1 MLTGKEEIK
10 LPGFEV
16 IDEREK
22 KAISNIFDEGKVF
35 FAHGFDTKRKH
46 FHVREF
52 EKKLKTVF
60 SPQMADAL
68 CVSSGTAAIKVALK
82 ALGVGKGD
90 HVITQAFNFIATVE
104 AIVDTGASVIFT
116 DVDDTLNMNPKSLE
130 RLITKKTKA
139 IIPVHML
146 GVPADMISIN
156 RVSKKNKIPVIED
169 ACEAIGAKVA
179 RKFVGGLSEFGV
191 FSFDFGKMI
200 TTGEGGAL
208 FSKRKSDGKNA
219 RMYHDHGH
227 KNIPNLPRG
236 LDRAGLIGFNY
247 RMTEISGAFGKVQL
261 QKFPR
266 ILKESRK
273 RYRTLERYIRH
284 NEIKFRDINSGNE
297 PNYDTF
303 VISIENKKI
312 RDRVIGV
319 LNKTGFGTKNLPDA
333 FNWHCAYFWEHID
346 KKIRNKEVSNCYNRL
361 IKCIAIPILVSRP
374 IIDYKNIASCI
385 NECSE

>member
-1 MLTGKEEIK
+1 M
-10 LPGFEV
+10 PGFEV
-16 IDEREK
+16 IDEKEK
-22 KAISNIFDEGKVF
+22 KAISRIFDEGKVF
-35 FAHGFDTKRKH
+35 FAHGFDNKRKH
-46 FHVREF
+46 YHVREF
-52 EKKLKTVF
+52 ENKLKTVF

-82 ALGVGKGD
+82 ALGIGKGD
-90 HVITQAFNFIATVE
+90 NVITQSFNFIATVE

-116 DVDDTLNMNPKSLE
+116 DIDDTLNMCPMSLE
-130 RLITKKTKA
+130 SLITKKTKA

-156 RVSKKNKIPVIED
+156 NIGKKFKIPIIED

-179 RKFVGGLSEFGV
+179 KKYVGGLSEFGV

-208 FSKRKSDGKNA
+208 FSKKKNDGKIA

-227 KNIPNLPRG
+227 KNIPDLPRG

-261 QKFPR
+261 GKFSG
-266 ILKESRK
+266 ILKESKK
-273 RYRTLERYIRH
+273 RYLTLERYISHNQIKLRH
-284 NEIKFRDINSGNE
+284 VNLGNE

-303 VISIENKKI
+303 VISIENKKL
-312 RDRVIGV
+312 RNRVISL
-319 LNKTGFGTKNLPDA
+319 LNQTGLGTKNLPDA
-333 FNWHCAYFWEHID
+333 FNWHCAYFWKHIN
-346 KKIRNKEVSNCYNRL
+346 KKIRNKEVTNCYKRL
-361 IKCIAIPILVSRP
+361 LRCVAIPILVSRP
-374 IIDYKNIASCI
+374 IIDYKNIASYI
-385 NECSE
+385 NELS

>member
-1 MLTGKEEIK
+1 MHTVKEEIK

-130 RLITKKTKA
+130 RLITKKTKLL
-139 IIPVHML
+139 IINSPNNPSGSVYSEDEL
-146 GVPADMISIN
+146 FEL
-156 RVSKKNKIPVIED
+156 SKIEIPYVKIVNK
-169 ACEAIGAKVA
+169 
-179 RKFVGGLSEFGV
+179 
-191 FSFDFGKMI
+191 
-200 TTGEGGAL
+200 
-208 FSKRKSDGKNA
+208 
-219 RMYHDHGH
+219 
-227 KNIPNLPRG
+227 
-236 LDRAGLIGFNY
+236 
-247 RMTEISGAFGKVQL
+247 
-261 QKFPR
+261 
-266 ILKESRK
+266 LKE
-273 RYRTLERYIRH
+273 Y
-284 NEIKFRDINSGNE
+284 
-297 PNYDTF
+297 
-303 VISIENKKI
+303 
-312 RDRVIGV
+312 
-319 LNKTGFGTKNLPDA
+319 
-333 FNWHCAYFWEHID
+333 
-346 KKIRNKEVSNCYNRL
+346 
-361 IKCIAIPILVSRP
+361 
-374 IIDYKNIASCI
+374 
-385 NECSE
+385 

>member
-1 MLTGKEEIK
+1 M
-10 LPGFEV
+10 PGFEV
-16 IDEREK
+16 IDEKEK
-22 KAISNIFDEGKVF
+22 KAISRIFDEGKVF
-35 FAHGFDTKRKH
+35 FAHGFDNKRKH
-46 FHVREF
+46 YHVREF
-52 EKKLKTVF
+52 ENKLRTVF

-82 ALGVGKGD
+82 ALGIGKGD
-90 HVITQAFNFIATVE
+90 NVITQSFNFIATVE

-116 DVDDTLNMNPKSLE
+116 DIDDTLNMSPMSLE
-130 RLITKKTKA
+130 SLITKKTKA

-156 RVSKKNKIPVIED
+156 KIGKRFKIPIIED

-179 RKFVGGLSEFGV
+179 KKYVGGLSEFGV

-208 FSKRKSDGKNA
+208 FSKKQNDAKIA

-227 KNIPNLPRG
+227 KNIPDLPRG

-261 QKFPR
+261 GKFSG
-266 ILKESRK
+266 ILKESKK
-273 RYRTLERYIRH
+273 RYLTLERYISHNQIKLRH
-284 NEIKFRDINSGNE
+284 VNLGNE

-303 VISIENKKI
+303 VISIENKKL
-312 RDRVIGV
+312 RNRVISL
-319 LNKTGFGTKNLPDA
+319 LNLTDFGTKNLPDA
-333 FNWHCAYFWEHID
+333 FNWHCAYFWKHIN
-346 KKIRNKEVSNCYNRL
+346 KKIRNKEVTNCYKRL
-361 IKCIAIPILVSRP
+361 LRCVAIPILVSRP
-374 IIDYKNIASCI
+374 IIDYKNIASYI
-385 NECSE
+385 NELS

>member
-1 MLTGKEEIK
+1 M
-10 LPGFEV
+10 PGFEV
-16 IDEREK
+16 IDEKEK
-22 KAISNIFDEGKVF
+22 KAISRIFDEGKVF
-35 FAHGFDTKRKH
+35 FAHGFDKKRKH
-46 FHVREF
+46 YHVREF
-52 EKKLKTVF
+52 ENKLKTVF

-82 ALGVGKGD
+82 ALGIGKGD
-90 HVITQAFNFIATVE
+90 NVITQSFNFIATVE

-116 DVDDTLNMNPKSLE
+116 DIDDTLNMSPMSLE
-130 RLITKKTKA
+130 SLITKKTKA

-156 RVSKKNKIPVIED
+156 NIGKKFKIPIIED

-179 RKFVGGLSEFGV
+179 KKYVGGLSEFGV

-208 FSKRKSDGKNA
+208 FSKKKNDGKIA

-227 KNIPNLPRG
+227 KNIPDLPRG

-261 QKFPR
+261 GKFSG
-266 ILKESRK
+266 ILKESKK
-273 RYRTLERYIRH
+273 RYLTLERYISHNQIKLRH
-284 NEIKFRDINSGNE
+284 VNLGNE

-303 VISIENKKI
+303 VISIENKKL
-312 RDRVIGV
+312 RNRVISL
-319 LNKTGFGTKNLPDA
+319 LNQTGFGTKNLPDA
-333 FNWHCAYFWEHID
+333 FNWHCAYFWKHIN
-346 KKIRNKEVSNCYNRL
+346 KKIRNKEVTNCYKRL
-361 IKCIAIPILVSRP
+361 LRCVAIPILVSRP
-374 IIDYKNIASCI
+374 IIDYKNIASYI
-385 NECSE
+385 NELS

>member
-1 MLTGKEEIK
+1 

-16 IDEREK
+16 IDEKEK
-22 KAISNIFDEGKVF
+22 KAISRIFDEGKVF
-35 FAHGFDTKRKH
+35 FAHGFDNKRKH
-46 FHVREF
+46 YHVREF
-52 EKKLKTVF
+52 ENKLKTVF

-82 ALGVGKGD
+82 ALGIGKGD
-90 HVITQAFNFIATVE
+90 NVITQSFNFIATVE

-116 DVDDTLNMNPKSLE
+116 DIDDTLNMSPMSLE
-130 RLITKKTKA
+130 SLITKKTKA

-156 RVSKKNKIPVIED
+156 KIGKSFKIPIIED

-179 RKFVGGLSEFGV
+179 KKYVGGLSEFGV

-208 FSKRKSDGKNA
+208 FSKKKNDGKIA

-227 KNIPNLPRG
+227 KNIPDLPRG

-261 QKFPR
+261 GKFSS
-266 ILKESRK
+266 ILKESKK
-273 RYRTLERYIRH
+273 RYLTLERYISHNQIKLRH
-284 NEIKFRDINSGNE
+284 VNLGNE

-303 VISIENKKI
+303 VISIENKKL
-312 RDRVIGV
+312 RNRVISL
-319 LNKTGFGTKNLPDA
+319 LNQTGFGTKNLPDA
-333 FNWHCAYFWEHID
+333 FNWHCAYFWKHIN
-346 KKIRNKEVSNCYNRL
+346 KKIRNKEVTNCYKRL
-361 IKCIAIPILVSRP
+361 LRCVAIPILVSKP
-374 IIDYKNIASCI
+374 IIDYKNIASYI
-385 NECSE
+385 NELS

>member
-1 MLTGKEEIK
+1 M
-10 LPGFEV
+10 PGFEV
-16 IDEREK
+16 IDEKEK
-22 KAISNIFDEGKVF
+22 KAISRIFDEGKVF
-35 FAHGFDTKRKH
+35 FAHGFDKKRKH
-46 FHVREF
+46 YHVREF
-52 EKKLKTVF
+52 ENKLKTVF

-82 ALGVGKGD
+82 ALGIGKGD
-90 HVITQAFNFIATVE
+90 NVITQSFNFIATVE

-116 DVDDTLNMNPKSLE
+116 DIDDTLNMCPMSLE
-130 RLITKKTKA
+130 SLITKKTKA

-156 RVSKKNKIPVIED
+156 NIGKKFKIPIIED

-179 RKFVGGLSEFGV
+179 KKYVGGLSEFGV

-208 FSKRKSDGKNA
+208 FSKKKNDGKIA

-227 KNIPNLPRG
+227 KNIPDLPRG

-261 QKFPR
+261 GKFSG
-266 ILKESRK
+266 ILKESKK
-273 RYRTLERYIRH
+273 RYLTLERYISHNQIKLRH
-284 NEIKFRDINSGNE
+284 VNLGNE

-303 VISIENKKI
+303 VISIENKKL
-312 RDRVIGV
+312 RNRVISL
-319 LNKTGFGTKNLPDA
+319 LNQTGLGTKNLPDA

-346 KKIRNKEVSNCYNRL
+346 KNIRNKEVKSSYDRL
-361 IKCIAIPILVSRP
+361 RKCVAIPILVSRSVT
-374 IIDYKNIASCI
+374 DYKNIASDI
-385 NECSE
+385 NECS

>member
-1 MLTGKEEIK
+1 

-16 IDEREK
+16 IDEKEK
-22 KAISNIFDEGKVF
+22 KAISRIFDEGKVF
-35 FAHGFDTKRKH
+35 FAHGFDNKRKH
-46 FHVREF
+46 YHVREF
-52 EKKLKTVF
+52 ENKLKTVF

-82 ALGVGKGD
+82 ALGIGKGD
-90 HVITQAFNFIATVE
+90 NVITQSFNFIATVE

-116 DVDDTLNMNPKSLE
+116 DIDDTLNMSPMSLE
-130 RLITKKTKA
+130 SLITKKTKA

-156 RVSKKNKIPVIED
+156 KIGKSFKIPIIED

-179 RKFVGGLSEFGV
+179 KKYVGGLSEFGV

-208 FSKRKSDGKNA
+208 FSKKKNDGKIA

-227 KNIPNLPRG
+227 KNIPDLPRG

-261 QKFPR
+261 GKFSS
-266 ILKESRK
+266 ILKESKK
-273 RYRTLERYIRH
+273 RYLTLERYISHNQIKLRH
-284 NEIKFRDINSGNE
+284 VNLGNE

-303 VISIENKKI
+303 VISIENKKL
-312 RDRVIGV
+312 RDRVISL
-319 LNKTGFGTKNLPDA
+319 LNQTGFGTKNLPDA
-333 FNWHCAYFWEHID
+333 FNWHCAYFWKHIN
-346 KKIRNKEVSNCYNRL
+346 KKIRNKEVTNCYKRL
-361 IKCIAIPILVSRP
+361 LRCVAIPILVSKP
-374 IIDYKNIASCI
+374 IIDYKNIASYI
-385 NECSE
+385 NELS

>member
-1 MLTGKEEIK
+1 M
-10 LPGFEV
+10 PGFEV
-16 IDEREK
+16 IDEKEK
-22 KAISNIFDEGKVF
+22 KAISRIFDEGKVF
-35 FAHGFDTKRKH
+35 FAHGFDKKRKH
-46 FHVREF
+46 YHVREF
-52 EKKLKTVF
+52 ENKLKTVF

-82 ALGVGKGD
+82 ALGIGKGD
-90 HVITQAFNFIATVE
+90 NVITQSFNFIATVE

-116 DVDDTLNMNPKSLE
+116 DIDDTLNMCPMSLE
-130 RLITKKTKA
+130 SLITKKTKA

-156 RVSKKNKIPVIED
+156 KIGKRFKIPIIED

-179 RKFVGGLSEFGV
+179 KKYVGGLSEFGV

-208 FSKRKSDGKNA
+208 FSKKKNDGKIA

-227 KNIPNLPRG
+227 KNIPDLPRG

-261 QKFPR
+261 GKFSG
-266 ILKESRK
+266 ILKESKK
-273 RYRTLERYIRH
+273 RYLTLERYISHNQIKLRH
-284 NEIKFRDINSGNE
+284 VNLGNE

-303 VISIENKKI
+303 VISIENKKL
-312 RDRVIGV
+312 RNRVISL
-319 LNKTGFGTKNLPDA
+319 LNQTGFGTKNLPDA
-333 FNWHCAYFWEHID
+333 FNWHCAYFWKHIN
-346 KKIRNKEVSNCYNRL
+346 KKIRNKEVTNCYKRL
-361 IKCIAIPILVSRP
+361 LRCVAIPILVSRP
-374 IIDYKNIASCI
+374 IIDYKNIASYI
-385 NECSE
+385 NELS

>member
-1 MLTGKEEIK
+1 M
-10 LPGFEV
+10 PGFEV
-16 IDEREK
+16 IDEKEK
-22 KAISNIFDEGKVF
+22 KAISRIFDEGKVF
-35 FAHGFDTKRKH
+35 FAHGFDNKRKH
-46 FHVREF
+46 YHVREF
-52 EKKLKTVF
+52 ENKLKTVF

-82 ALGVGKGD
+82 ALGIGKGD
-90 HVITQAFNFIATVE
+90 NVITQSFNFIATVE

-116 DVDDTLNMNPKSLE
+116 DIDDTLNMSPMSLE
-130 RLITKKTKA
+130 SLITKKTKA

-156 RVSKKNKIPVIED
+156 KIGKSFKIPIIED

-179 RKFVGGLSEFGV
+179 KKYVGGLSEFGV

-208 FSKRKSDGKNA
+208 FSKKKNDGKIA

-227 KNIPNLPRG
+227 KNIPDLPRG

-261 QKFPR
+261 GKFSS
-266 ILKESRK
+266 ILKESKK
-273 RYRTLERYIRH
+273 RYLTLERYISHNQIKLRH
-284 NEIKFRDINSGNE
+284 VNLGNE

-303 VISIENKKI
+303 VISIENKKL
-312 RDRVIGV
+312 RNRVISL
-319 LNKTGFGTKNLPDA
+319 LNQTGFGTKNLPDA
-333 FNWHCAYFWEHID
+333 FNWHCAYFWEHFD
-346 KKIRNKEVSNCYNRL
+346 KNIRNKEVTSCYDRLLNCV
-361 IKCIAIPILVSRP
+361 AIPILVSRP
-374 IIDYKNIASCI
+374 IIDYKNIASYL
-385 NECSE
+385 NECL

>member
-1 MLTGKEEIK
+1 M
-10 LPGFEV
+10 PGFEV
-16 IDEREK
+16 IDEKEK
-22 KAISNIFDEGKVF
+22 KAISRIFDEGKVF
-35 FAHGFDTKRKH
+35 FAHGFDNKRKH
-46 FHVREF
+46 YHVREF
-52 EKKLKTVF
+52 ENKLKTVF

-82 ALGVGKGD
+82 ALGIGKGD
-90 HVITQAFNFIATVE
+90 NVITQSFNFIATVE

-116 DVDDTLNMNPKSLE
+116 DIDDTLNMSPKSLE
-130 RLITKKTKA
+130 SLITKKTKA

-156 RVSKKNKIPVIED
+156 NIGKKFKIPIIED

-179 RKFVGGLSEFGV
+179 KKYVGGLSEFGV

-208 FSKRKSDGKNA
+208 FSKKKNDGKIA

-227 KNIPNLPRG
+227 KNIPDLPRG

-261 QKFPR
+261 GKFPG
-266 ILKESRK
+266 ILKESKK
-273 RYRTLERYIRH
+273 RYLTLERYISHNQIKLRH
-284 NEIKFRDINSGNE
+284 VNLGNE

-303 VISIENKKI
+303 VISIENKKL
-312 RDRVIGV
+312 RDRVISL
-319 LNKTGFGTKNLPDA
+319 LNRTGFGTKNLPDA
-333 FNWHCAYFWEHID
+333 FNWHCAYFWKHIN
-346 KKIRNKEVSNCYNRL
+346 KKIRNKEVTNCYKRL
-361 IKCIAIPILVSRP
+361 LRCVAIPILVSRP
-374 IIDYKNIASCI
+374 IIDYKNIASYI
-385 NECSE
+385 NELS

>member
-1 MLTGKEEIK
+1 M
-10 LPGFEV
+10 PGFEV
-16 IDEREK
+16 IDEKEK
-22 KAISNIFDEGKVF
+22 KAISRIFDEGKVF
-35 FAHGFDTKRKH
+35 FAHGFDNKRKH
-46 FHVREF
+46 YHVREF
-52 EKKLKTVF
+52 ENKLKTVF

-82 ALGVGKGD
+82 ALGIGKGD
-90 HVITQAFNFIATVE
+90 NVITQSFNFIATVE

-116 DVDDTLNMNPKSLE
+116 DIDDTLNMSPMSLE
-130 RLITKKTKA
+130 SLITKKTKA

-156 RVSKKNKIPVIED
+156 NIGKKFKIPIIED

-179 RKFVGGLSEFGV
+179 KKYVGGLSEFGV

-208 FSKRKSDGKNA
+208 FSKKKNDGKIA

-227 KNIPNLPRG
+227 KNIPDLPRG

-261 QKFPR
+261 GKFSG
-266 ILKESRK
+266 ILKESKK
-273 RYRTLERYIRH
+273 RYLTLERYISHNQIKLRH
-284 NEIKFRDINSGNE
+284 VNLGNE

-303 VISIENKKI
+303 VISIENKKL
-312 RDRVIGV
+312 RNRVISL
-319 LNKTGFGTKNLPDA
+319 LNQTGFGTKNLPDA
-333 FNWHCAYFWEHID
+333 FNWHCAYFWKHIN
-346 KKIRNKEVSNCYNRL
+346 KKIRNKEVTNCYNRL
-361 IKCIAIPILVSRP
+361 LRCVAIPILVSRP
-374 IIDYKNIASCI
+374 IIDYKNIASYI
-385 NECSE
+385 NELS

>member
-1 MLTGKEEIK
+1 M
-10 LPGFEV
+10 PGFEV
-16 IDEREK
+16 IDEEEK
-22 KAISNIFDEGKVF
+22 KAISRIFDEGKVF
-35 FAHGFDTKRKH
+35 FAHGFDNKRKH
-46 FHVREF
+46 YHVREF
-52 EKKLKTVF
+52 ENKLKTVF

-82 ALGVGKGD
+82 ALGIGKGD
-90 HVITQAFNFIATVE
+90 NVITQSFNFIATVE

-116 DVDDTLNMNPKSLE
+116 DIDDTLNMSPMSLE
-130 RLITKKTKA
+130 SLITKKTKA

-156 RVSKKNKIPVIED
+156 KIGKRFKIPIIED

-179 RKFVGGLSEFGV
+179 KKYVGGLSEFGV

-208 FSKRKSDGKNA
+208 FSKKKNDGKIA

-227 KNIPNLPRG
+227 KNIPDLPRG

-261 QKFPR
+261 GKFSS
-266 ILKESRK
+266 ILKESKK
-273 RYRTLERYIRH
+273 RYLTLERYISHNQIKLRH
-284 NEIKFRDINSGNE
+284 VNLGNE

-303 VISIENKKI
+303 VISIENKKL
-312 RDRVIGV
+312 RDRVISL
-319 LNKTGFGTKNLPDA
+319 LNQTGFGTKNLPDA
-333 FNWHCAYFWEHID
+333 FNWHCAYFWKHIN
-346 KKIRNKEVSNCYNRL
+346 KKIRNKEVTNCYKRL
-361 IKCIAIPILVSRP
+361 LRCVAIPILVSKP
-374 IIDYKNIASCI
+374 IIDYKNIASYI
-385 NECSE
+385 NELS

>member
-1 MLTGKEEIK
+1 M
-10 LPGFEV
+10 PGFEV
-16 IDEREK
+16 IDEKEK
-22 KAISNIFDEGKVF
+22 KAISRIFDEGKVF
-35 FAHGFDTKRKH
+35 FAHGFDNKRKH
-46 FHVREF
+46 YHVREF
-52 EKKLKTVF
+52 ENKLKTVF

-82 ALGVGKGD
+82 ALGIGKGD
-90 HVITQAFNFIATVE
+90 NVITQSFNFIATVE

-116 DVDDTLNMNPKSLE
+116 DIDDTLNMSPMSLE
-130 RLITKKTKA
+130 SLITKKTKA

-156 RVSKKNKIPVIED
+156 NIGKKFKIPIIED

-179 RKFVGGLSEFGV
+179 KKYVGGLSEFGV

-208 FSKRKSDGKNA
+208 FSKKKNDGKIA

-227 KNIPNLPRG
+227 KNIPDLPRG

-261 QKFPR
+261 RKFPG
-266 ILKESRK
+266 ILKESKK
-273 RYRTLERYIRH
+273 RYLTLERYISHNQIKLRH
-284 NEIKFRDINSGNE
+284 VNLGNE

-303 VISIENKKI
+303 VISIENKKL
-312 RDRVIGV
+312 RNRVISL
-319 LNKTGFGTKNLPDA
+319 LNQTGLGTKNLPDA
-333 FNWHCAYFWEHID
+333 FNWHCAYFWKHIN
-346 KKIRNKEVSNCYNRL
+346 KKIRNKEVTNCYKRL
-361 IKCIAIPILVSRP
+361 LRCVAIPILVSRP
-374 IIDYKNIASCI
+374 IIDYKNIASYI
-385 NECSE
+385 NELS

>member
-1 MLTGKEEIK
+1 M
-10 LPGFEV
+10 PGFEV
-16 IDEREK
+16 IDEKEK
-22 KAISNIFDEGKVF
+22 KAISRIFDEGKVF
-35 FAHGFDTKRKH
+35 FAHGFDNKRKH
-46 FHVREF
+46 YHVREF
-52 EKKLKTVF
+52 ENKLKTVF

-82 ALGVGKGD
+82 ALGIGKGD
-90 HVITQAFNFIATVE
+90 NVITQSFNFIATVE

-116 DVDDTLNMNPKSLE
+116 DIDDTLNMCPMSLE
-130 RLITKKTKA
+130 SLITKKTKA

-156 RVSKKNKIPVIED
+156 NIGKKFKIPIIED

-179 RKFVGGLSEFGV
+179 KKYVGGLSEFGV

-208 FSKRKSDGKNA
+208 FSKKKNDGKIA

-227 KNIPNLPRG
+227 KNIPDLPRG

-261 QKFPR
+261 GKFSG
-266 ILKESRK
+266 ILKESKK
-273 RYRTLERYIRH
+273 RYLTLERYISHNQIKLRH
-284 NEIKFRDINSGNE
+284 VNLGNE

-303 VISIENKKI
+303 VISIENKKL
-312 RDRVIGV
+312 RNRVISL
-319 LNKTGFGTKNLPDA
+319 LNQTGFGTKNLPDA
-333 FNWHCAYFWEHID
+333 FNWHCAYFWKHIN
-346 KKIRNKEVSNCYNRL
+346 KKIRNKEVTNCYKRL
-361 IKCIAIPILVSRP
+361 LRCVAIPILVSRP
-374 IIDYKNIASCI
+374 IIDYKNIASYI
-385 NECSE
+385 NELS

>member
-1 MLTGKEEIK
+1 M
-10 LPGFEV
+10 PGFEV
-16 IDEREK
+16 IDEKEK
-22 KAISNIFDEGKVF
+22 KAISRIFDEGKVF
-35 FAHGFDTKRKH
+35 FAHGFDNKRKH
-46 FHVREF
+46 YHVREF
-52 EKKLKTVF
+52 ENKLKTVF

-82 ALGVGKGD
+82 ALGIGKGD
-90 HVITQAFNFIATVE
+90 NVITQSFNFIATVE

-116 DVDDTLNMNPKSLE
+116 DIDDTLNMSPMSLE
-130 RLITKKTKA
+130 SLITKKTKA

-156 RVSKKNKIPVIED
+156 KIGKRFKIPIIED

-179 RKFVGGLSEFGV
+179 KKYVGGLSEFGV

-208 FSKRKSDGKNA
+208 FSKKKNDGKIA

-227 KNIPNLPRG
+227 KNIPDLPRG

-261 QKFPR
+261 GKFSG
-266 ILKESRK
+266 ILKESKK
-273 RYRTLERYIRH
+273 RYLTLERYISHNQIKLRH
-284 NEIKFRDINSGNE
+284 VNLGNE

-303 VISIENKKI
+303 VISIENKKL
-312 RDRVIGV
+312 RNRVISL
-319 LNKTGFGTKNLPDA
+319 LNQTGFGTKNLPDA
-333 FNWHCAYFWEHID
+333 FNWHCAYFWKHIN
-346 KKIRNKEVSNCYNRL
+346 KKIRNKEVTNCYKRL
-361 IKCIAIPILVSRP
+361 LRCVAIPILVSKP
-374 IIDYKNIASCI
+374 IIDYKNIASYI
-385 NECSE
+385 NELS

>member
-1 MLTGKEEIK
+1 M
-10 LPGFEV
+10 PGFEV
-16 IDEREK
+16 IDEKEK
-22 KAISNIFDEGKVF
+22 KAISRIFDEGKVF
-35 FAHGFDTKRKH
+35 FAHGFDNKRKH
-46 FHVREF
+46 YHVREF
-52 EKKLKTVF
+52 ENKLKTVF

-82 ALGVGKGD
+82 ALGIGKGD
-90 HVITQAFNFIATVE
+90 NVITQSFNFIATVE

-116 DVDDTLNMNPKSLE
+116 DIDDTLNMSPMSLE
-130 RLITKKTKA
+130 SLITKKTKA

-156 RVSKKNKIPVIED
+156 NIGKKFKIPIIED

-179 RKFVGGLSEFGV
+179 KKYVGGLSEFGV

-208 FSKRKSDGKNA
+208 FSKKKNDGKIA

-227 KNIPNLPRG
+227 KNIPDLPRG

-261 QKFPR
+261 GKFSG
-266 ILKESRK
+266 ILKESKK
-273 RYRTLERYIRH
+273 RYLTLERYISHNQIKLRH
-284 NEIKFRDINSGNE
+284 VNLGNE

-303 VISIENKKI
+303 VISIENKKL
-312 RDRVIGV
+312 RNRVISL
-319 LNKTGFGTKNLPDA
+319 LNQTGLGTKNLPDA
-333 FNWHCAYFWEHID
+333 FNWHCAYFWKHIN
-346 KKIRNKEVSNCYNRL
+346 KKIRNKEVTNCYKRL
-361 IKCIAIPILVSRP
+361 LRCVAIPILVSRP
-374 IIDYKNIASCI
+374 IIDYKNIASYI
-385 NECSE
+385 NELS

>member
-1 MLTGKEEIK
+1 M
-10 LPGFEV
+10 PGFEV
-16 IDEREK
+16 IDEEEK
-22 KAISNIFDEGKVF
+22 KAISRIFDEGKVF
-35 FAHGFDTKRKH
+35 FAHGFDNKRKH
-46 FHVREF
+46 YHVREF
-52 EKKLKTVF
+52 ENKLKTVF

-82 ALGVGKGD
+82 ALGIGKGD
-90 HVITQAFNFIATVE
+90 NVITQSFNFIATVE

-116 DVDDTLNMNPKSLE
+116 DIDDTLNMSPMSLE
-130 RLITKKTKA
+130 SLITKKTKA

-156 RVSKKNKIPVIED
+156 KIGKSFKIPIIED

-179 RKFVGGLSEFGV
+179 KKYVGGLSEFGV

-208 FSKRKSDGKNA
+208 FSKKKNDGKIA

-227 KNIPNLPRG
+227 KNIPDLPRG

-261 QKFPR
+261 GKFSS
-266 ILKESRK
+266 ILKESKK
-273 RYRTLERYIRH
+273 RYLTLERYISHNQIKLRH
-284 NEIKFRDINSGNE
+284 VNLGNE

-303 VISIENKKI
+303 VISIENKKL
-312 RDRVIGV
+312 RDRVISL
-319 LNKTGFGTKNLPDA
+319 LNQTGFGTKNLPDA
-333 FNWHCAYFWEHID
+333 FNWHCAYFWKHIN
-346 KKIRNKEVSNCYNRL
+346 KKIRNKEVTNCYKRL
-361 IKCIAIPILVSRP
+361 LRCVAIPILVSKP
-374 IIDYKNIASCI
+374 IIDYKNIASYI
-385 NECSE
+385 NELS

>member
-1 MLTGKEEIK
+1 

-16 IDEREK
+16 IDEKEK
-22 KAISNIFDEGKVF
+22 KAISRIFDEGKVF
-35 FAHGFDTKRKH
+35 FAHGFDNKRKH
-46 FHVREF
+46 YHVREF
-52 EKKLKTVF
+52 ENKLKTVF

-82 ALGVGKGD
+82 ALGIGKGD
-90 HVITQAFNFIATVE
+90 NVITQSFNFIATVE

-116 DVDDTLNMNPKSLE
+116 DIDDTLNMSPMSLE
-130 RLITKKTKA
+130 SLITKKTKA

-156 RVSKKNKIPVIED
+156 NIGKKFKIPIIED

-179 RKFVGGLSEFGV
+179 KKYVGGLSEFGV

-208 FSKRKSDGKNA
+208 FSKKKNDGKIA

-227 KNIPNLPRG
+227 KNIPDLPRG

-261 QKFPR
+261 GKFSG
-266 ILKESRK
+266 ILKESKK
-273 RYRTLERYIRH
+273 RYLTLERYISHNQIKLRH
-284 NEIKFRDINSGNE
+284 VNLGNE

-303 VISIENKKI
+303 VISIENKKL
-312 RDRVIGV
+312 RNRVISL
-319 LNKTGFGTKNLPDA
+319 LNQTGFGTKNLPDA
-333 FNWHCAYFWEHID
+333 FNWHCAYFWKHIN
-346 KKIRNKEVSNCYNRL
+346 KKIRNKEVTNCYKRL
-361 IKCIAIPILVSRP
+361 LRCVAIPILVSRP
-374 IIDYKNIASCI
+374 IIDYKNIASYI
-385 NECSE
+385 NELS

>member
-1 MLTGKEEIK
+1 M
-10 LPGFEV
+10 PGFEV
-16 IDEREK
+16 IDEKEK
-22 KAISNIFDEGKVF
+22 KAISRIFDEGKVF
-35 FAHGFDTKRKH
+35 FAHGFDNKRKH
-46 FHVREF
+46 YHVREF
-52 EKKLKTVF
+52 ENKLKTVF

-82 ALGVGKGD
+82 ALGIGKGD
-90 HVITQAFNFIATVE
+90 NVITQSFNFIATVE

-116 DVDDTLNMNPKSLE
+116 DIDDTLNMSPMSLE
-130 RLITKKTKA
+130 SLITKKTKA

-156 RVSKKNKIPVIED
+156 KIGKSFKIPIIED

-179 RKFVGGLSEFGV
+179 KKYVGGLSEFGV

-208 FSKRKSDGKNA
+208 FSKKKNDGKIA

-227 KNIPNLPRG
+227 KNIPDLPRG

-261 QKFPR
+261 GKFSS
-266 ILKESRK
+266 ILKESKK
-273 RYRTLERYIRH
+273 RYLTLERYISHNQIKLRH
-284 NEIKFRDINSGNE
+284 VNLGNE

-303 VISIENKKI
+303 VISIENKKL
-312 RDRVIGV
+312 RNRVISL
-319 LNKTGFGTKNLPDA
+319 LNQTGFGTKNLPDA
-333 FNWHCAYFWEHID
+333 FNWHCAYFWKHIN
-346 KKIRNKEVSNCYNRL
+346 KKIRNKEVTNCYKRL
-361 IKCIAIPILVSRP
+361 LRCVAIPILVSKP
-374 IIDYKNIASCI
+374 IIDYKNIASYI
-385 NECSE
+385 NELS

>member
-1 MLTGKEEIK
+1 M
-10 LPGFEV
+10 PGFEV
-16 IDEREK
+16 IDEKEK
-22 KAISNIFDEGKVF
+22 KAISRIFDEGKVF
-35 FAHGFDTKRKH
+35 FAHGFDNKRKH
-46 FHVREF
+46 YHVREF
-52 EKKLKTVF
+52 ENKLKTVF

-82 ALGVGKGD
+82 ALGIGKGD
-90 HVITQAFNFIATVE
+90 NVITQSFNFIATVE

-116 DVDDTLNMNPKSLE
+116 DIDDTLNMSPMSLE
-130 RLITKKTKA
+130 SLITKKTKA

-156 RVSKKNKIPVIED
+156 KIGKRFKIPIIED

-179 RKFVGGLSEFGV
+179 KKYVGGLSEFGV

-208 FSKRKSDGKNA
+208 FSKKKNDGKIA

-227 KNIPNLPRG
+227 KNIPDLPRG

-261 QKFPR
+261 GKFPG
-266 ILKESRK
+266 ILKESKK
-273 RYRTLERYIRH
+273 RYLTLERYISHNQIKLRH
-284 NEIKFRDINSGNE
+284 VNLGNE

-303 VISIENKKI
+303 VISIENKKL
-312 RDRVIGV
+312 RNRVISL
-319 LNKTGFGTKNLPDA
+319 LNQTGFGTKNLPDA
-333 FNWHCAYFWEHID
+333 FNWHCAYFWKHIN
-346 KKIRNKEVSNCYNRL
+346 KKIRNKEVTNCYKRL
-361 IKCIAIPILVSRP
+361 LRCVAIPILVSRP
-374 IIDYKNIASCI
+374 IIDYKNIASYI
-385 NECSE
+385 NELS

>member
-1 MLTGKEEIK
+1 M
-10 LPGFEV
+10 PGFEV
-16 IDEREK
+16 IDEKEK
-22 KAISNIFDEGKVF
+22 KAISRIFDEGKVF
-35 FAHGFDTKRKH
+35 FAHGFDNKRKH
-46 FHVREF
+46 YHVREF
-52 EKKLKTVF
+52 ENKLKTVF

-82 ALGVGKGD
+82 ALGIGKGD
-90 HVITQAFNFIATVE
+90 NVITQSFNFIATVE

-116 DVDDTLNMNPKSLE
+116 DIDDTLNMSPMSLE
-130 RLITKKTKA
+130 SLITKKTKA

-156 RVSKKNKIPVIED
+156 SIGKKFKIPIIED

-179 RKFVGGLSEFGV
+179 KKYVGGLSEFGV

-208 FSKRKSDGKNA
+208 FSKKKNDGKIA

-227 KNIPNLPRG
+227 KNIPDLPRG

-261 QKFPR
+261 GKFSG
-266 ILKESRK
+266 ILKESKK
-273 RYRTLERYIRH
+273 RYLTLERYISHNQIKLRH
-284 NEIKFRDINSGNE
+284 VNLGNE

-303 VISIENKKI
+303 VISIENKKL
-312 RDRVIGV
+312 RNRVISL
-319 LNKTGFGTKNLPDA
+319 LNQTGFGTKNLPDA
-333 FNWHCAYFWEHID
+333 FNWHCAYFWKHIN
-346 KKIRNKEVSNCYNRL
+346 KKIRNKEVTNCYKRL
-361 IKCIAIPILVSRP
+361 LRCVAIPILVSRP
-374 IIDYKNIASCI
+374 IIDYKNIASYI
-385 NECSE
+385 NELS

>member
-1 MLTGKEEIK
+1 M
-10 LPGFEV
+10 PGFEV
-16 IDEREK
+16 IDEKEK
-22 KAISNIFDEGKVF
+22 KAISRIFDEGKVF
-35 FAHGFDTKRKH
+35 FAHGFDKKRKH
-46 FHVREF
+46 YHVREF
-52 EKKLKTVF
+52 ENKLKTVF

-82 ALGVGKGD
+82 ALGIGRGD
-90 HVITQAFNFIATVE
+90 NVITQSFNFIATVE

-116 DVDDTLNMNPKSLE
+116 DIDDTLNMSPMSLE
-130 RLITKKTKA
+130 SLITKKTKA

-156 RVSKKNKIPVIED
+156 NIGKKFKIPIIED

-179 RKFVGGLSEFGV
+179 KKYVGGLSEFGV

-208 FSKRKSDGKNA
+208 FSKKKNDGKIA

-227 KNIPNLPRG
+227 KNIPDLPRG

-261 QKFPR
+261 GKFPG
-266 ILKESRK
+266 ILKESKK
-273 RYRTLERYIRH
+273 RYLTLERYISHNQIKLRH
-284 NEIKFRDINSGNE
+284 VNLGNE

-303 VISIENKKI
+303 VISIENKKL
-312 RDRVIGV
+312 RNRVISL
-319 LNKTGFGTKNLPDA
+319 LNQTGFGTKNLPDA
-333 FNWHCAYFWEHID
+333 FNWHCAYFWKHIN
-346 KKIRNKEVSNCYNRL
+346 KKIRNKEVTNCYKRL
-361 IKCIAIPILVSRP
+361 LRCVAIPILVSRP
-374 IIDYKNIASCI
+374 IIDYKNIASYI
-385 NECSE
+385 NELS

>member
-1 MLTGKEEIK
+1 M
-10 LPGFEV
+10 PGFEV
-16 IDEREK
+16 IDEKEK
-22 KAISNIFDEGKVF
+22 KAISRIFDEGKVF
-35 FAHGFDTKRKH
+35 FAHGFDNKRKH
-46 FHVREF
+46 YHVREF
-52 EKKLKTVF
+52 ENKLKTVF

-82 ALGVGKGD
+82 ALGIGKGD
-90 HVITQAFNFIATVE
+90 NVITQSFNFIATVE

-116 DVDDTLNMNPKSLE
+116 DIDDTLNMCPMSLE
-130 RLITKKTKA
+130 SLITKKTKA

-156 RVSKKNKIPVIED
+156 NIGKKFKIPIIED

-179 RKFVGGLSEFGV
+179 KKYVGGLSEFGV

-208 FSKRKSDGKNA
+208 FSKKKNDGKIA

-227 KNIPNLPRG
+227 KNIPDLPRG

-261 QKFPR
+261 GKFSG
-266 ILKESRK
+266 ILKDSKK
-273 RYRTLERYIRH
+273 RYLTLERYISHNQIKLRH
-284 NEIKFRDINSGNE
+284 VNLGNE

-303 VISIENKKI
+303 VISIENKKL
-312 RDRVIGV
+312 RNRVISL
-319 LNKTGFGTKNLPDA
+319 LNQTGFGTKNLPDA
-333 FNWHCAYFWEHID
+333 FNWHCAYFWKHIN
-346 KKIRNKEVSNCYNRL
+346 KKIRNKEVTNCYKRL
-361 IKCIAIPILVSRP
+361 LRCVAIPILVSRP
-374 IIDYKNIASCI
+374 IIDYKNIASYI
-385 NECSE
+385 NELS